1 MADAGTLALPD
12 AAQSP
17 IKWPEDL
24 QPLATLDGPA
34 VLAANAA
41 LQHVLERLPKEY
53 KRRCAYS
60 ARAMEVIVGQQG
72 GLYFVRINRR
82 LDKCGRASP
91 GFSAGF
97 DWFELYAVSPDGQ
110 VLERYPYHP

>member
-1 MADAGTLALPD
+1 MA
-12 AAQSP
+12 QR
-17 IKWPEDL
+17 IKWPEDDL

-34 VLAANAA
+34 ILAANAA
-41 LQHVLERLPKEY
+41 LQRVLERIPKEY
-53 KRRCAYS
+53 KRSCAYS

-72 GLYFVRINRR
+72 DLYFIRINRCM
-82 LDKCGRASP
+82 DKCGRASP
-91 GFSAGF
+91 GAGAGF